1 MPKLFDPPKG
11 VPSDALRGPN
21 GFWYRLRRDEGHQDK
36 LEDRWPLNTFLEIY
50 LAVIAL
56 GVVGIFVALLALLT
70 RYLSWNRQISRSRK
84 TTARMCCPRTSG
96 PGT

>member
-11 VPSDALRGPN
+11 VPSDALKGPN
-21 GFWYRLRRDEGHQDK
+21 GFWYRLRWDEELQDK

-70 RYLSWNRQISRSRK
+70 R
-84 TTARMCCPRTSG
+84 
-96 PGT
+96 